1 MTPAE
6 FMTEIAL
13 PTALE
18 FRQDLHSRRRA
29 YLTCIAVFHVKDH
42 LSKAGA
48 QGIEAA
54 VRGRTDDMFD
64 VVRGV
69 CNGTKHVQTDA
80 RHRVAFAAGDD
91 TDQPDLG
98 YGVGGFGVGR
108 FDGIGGREIEVDGRR
123 VDLYNA
129 CAAVLRAY
137 VALYPQHFAGCDL
150 SAL

>member
-6 FMTEIAL
+6 FMSEIVL

-18 FRQDLHSRRRA
+18 FRRHLHSRRHA

-42 LSKAGA
+42 LSKAGV

-54 VRGRTDDMFD
+54 VRSRTDNMLD

-98 YGVGGFGVGR
+98 FGAGGFGVGR
-108 FDGIGGREIEVDGRR
+108 YGGIGGREIEVDGRQ
-123 VDLYNA
+123 VDLYDA

-137 VALYPQHFAGCDL
+137 VALYPQHFIGCDL
-150 SAL
+150 SGL